1 MSHIS
6 SQHFFSLRLPP
17 LRLLLIDPQ
26 SHSHYAYLL
35 LSFFRIPH
43 THSLFVSRASH
54 HYGEVFVD
62 IGYRIAF
69 LLCSF
74 SLFSYAELR
83 ANGKIP
89 RSSGYENTACVCF
102 VHHKSF
108 VLWQPNVLV
117 FENWIACFEICHS
130 MQYSKM
136 IFLIFLVVWPTHFS
150 FYSIF
155 WFLLFVFFA
164 FFCFLVLYVLSFGTC
179 FFGSNLLFFC
189 NARFFVNFSSF
200 FLCFDTSATSV
211 FFPETLA
218 RRSGYRKIP
227 SQSASL
233 QFYCL
238 PFSVSSYMFFHLL
251 LVRWICHQLLVAI
264 LNRKFQGVNI
274 ELPLA
279 GNYHRLAEVNCLELH
294 AYILFFILFFLEIF
308 AYGWQFHRKC
318 LTHLSAILLSWE

>member
-1 MSHIS
+1 MHIS
-6 SQHFFSLRLPP
+6 YSLSSAFRTRTLSLCQGRRIITAKYLSLLAIALLFSFVPSPYSRT
-17 LRLLLIDPQ
+17 
-26 SHSHYAYLL
+26 
-35 LSFFRIPH
+35 LSCVRMEKFHDRVAMRIPH
-43 THSLFVSRASH
+43 VSASFTINRLFYGNQMFWFSKIELHASKYVIPCNIQKWFSLS
-54 HYGEVFVD
+54 
-62 IGYRIAF
+62 F
-69 LLCSF
+69 LLCGQRISHF
-74 SLFSYAELR
+74 TAFFDFFYLFSS
-83 ANGKIP
+83 P
-89 RSSGYENTACVCF
+89 
-102 VHHKSF
+102 
-108 VLWQPNVLV
+108 
-117 FENWIACFEICHS
+117 
-130 MQYSKM
+130 
-136 IFLIFLVVWPTHFS
+136 
-150 FYSIF
+150 
-155 WFLLFVFFA
+155 